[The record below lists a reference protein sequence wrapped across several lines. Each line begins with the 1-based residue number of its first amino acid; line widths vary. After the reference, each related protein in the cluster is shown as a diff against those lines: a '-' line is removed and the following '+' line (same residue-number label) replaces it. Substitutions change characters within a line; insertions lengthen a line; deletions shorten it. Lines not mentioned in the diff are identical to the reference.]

1 MYLFFTFESSIPKDT
16 EPDES
21 GTQRAPLVPMAW
33 FLASD
38 CPTQGLGGLTTNAS
52 AGALDCTYHWNG
64 EFGGNNAEMRIIQYP
79 AAPVFAQVISSDLK
93 NLQDQVARI
102 KSDQSGS
109 TGRKN
114 DNVDII
120 QVDENDYIYMETYN
134 GSATTGSTTMPLCGD
149 G

>member
-1 MYLFFTFESSIPKDT
+1 
-16 EPDES
+16 
-21 GTQRAPLVPMAW
+21 
-33 FLASD
+33 
-38 CPTQGLGGLTTNAS
+38 
-52 AGALDCTYHWNG
+52 
-64 EFGGNNAEMRIIQYP
+64 
-79 AAPVFAQVISSDLK
+79 VFAQVISSDLK